1 MIGNTT
7 FIRCDVKTF
16 HPFLKRRH
24 LASETTCLVLSSQ
37 QRKLVDLEVLE
48 VLDNQQQMQQLQVGR
63 ASQPLLFVYRFSL
76 VVTLLTLVPTHS
88 PSTSSSCTF
97 RDDDWQPLVDL
108 VVLEVLDNQL
118 QMQQLLVRS
127 LDNLLRQN

>member
-1 MIGNTT
+1 M
-7 FIRCDVKTF
+7 
-16 HPFLKRRH
+16 
-24 LASETTCLVLSSQ
+24 
-37 QRKLVDLEVLE
+37 DLEVLE